1 MLMYPLAVISNGLAI
16 QYNGSFVP
24 DRYVIN
30 EFDDMFTLICVGTQ
44 GNGQLTWFAENSQDL
59 DMRLANIRGQAG
71 NFSGSFVVE
80 GVEISVV
87 YSRNEARLTAAMVM
101 SSYNETFKCY
111 SGESQASTR
120 VLTTTGIYVDKM
132 VCNVIM
138 TSNLYYRNV
147 SHIA

>member
-44 GNGQLTWFAENSQDL
+44 GNGQLTWFAENSPDL
-59 DMRLANIRGQAG
+59 EMRLANIRGQAG

-87 YSRNEARLTAAMVM
+87 YSRNEARLTAPMVI
-101 SSYNETFKCY
+101 NETLKCY
-111 SGESQASTR
+111 SGESQANTR
-120 VLTTTGIYVDKM
+120 VTTTTGTCVDIM
-132 VCNVIM
+132 VCNIVI
-138 TSNLYYRNV
+138 TIS
-147 SHIA
+147 